1 MNGAGIANL
10 RFLPNSEIRIPKSQI
25 TRTPES
31 INPFMQIS
39 ILLTTVAKKSD
50 ARRLATTALQQRAAA
65 CIQIISGLES
75 HFIWKGKKSACR
87 EFLVLAKTTARKLK
101 SLETLW
107 KKIHPYDCPELI
119 TLSGRAANS
128 YARWMNSSVSE

>member
-1 MNGAGIANL
+1 L
-10 RFLPNSEIRIPKSQI
+10 RIPKSEF
-25 TRTPES
+25 RNHKLPES

-50 ARRLATTALQQRAAA
+50 ARRLATTALQHRVAA
-65 CIQIISGLES
+65 CIQIISDVES
-75 HFIWKGKKSACR
+75 HFIWKDKKSACR
-87 EFLVLAKTTARKLK
+87 EFLVLAKTTTRKLK

-119 TLSGRAANS
+119 TLSGRAAGS
-128 YARWMNSSVSE
+128 YSRWLQASVSR

>member
-1 MNGAGIANL
+1 
-10 RFLPNSEIRIPKSQI
+10 
-25 TRTPES
+25 
-31 INPFMQIS
+31 MQIS

-65 CIQIISGLES
+65 CIQIITGIES
-75 HFIWKGKKSACR
+75 HFIWKDKKSTCR
-87 EFLVLAKTTARKLK
+87 EFLVLAKTTTRKLR

-119 TLSGRAANS
+119 TLSGRAAGS
-128 YARWMNSSVSE
+128 YARWLQTSVSR